1 MKKNSKK
8 KDNKKKEVMC
18 TIGRTPVGTAG
29 KAHHRPDRTEC
40 TTRCEQ
46 DRTDYGSKRGRNSF
60 LSTALT
66 PLAQK
71 ILP

>member
-1 MKKNSKK
+1 
-8 KDNKKKEVMC
+8 MC

-29 KAHHRPDRTEC
+29 KARHQPDAKEC
-40 TTRCEQ
+40 TVRREQ
-46 DRTDYGSKRGRNSF
+46 GRTDYGSKRGRNSF

>member
-18 TIGRTPVGTAG
+18 TIGRTPVGTGG
-29 KAHHRPDRTEC
+29 KARHQPDAKEC
-40 TTRCEQ
+40 TVRREQ
-46 DRTDYGSKRGRNSF
+46 GRTDYGSKRGRNSF